1 MAIVRR
7 LKRMFENC
15 NMIPTADMPRETWL
29 AERRKGIGGSDAAA
43 IVGLSPWA
51 TPYTVYMDKLGL
63 LPEKEDSEAMR
74 QGRDLEEYVA
84 QRFTESTGKRVQRCN
99 YMACSKQYPFARA
112 DIDRRVIGEN
122 AGLECKVTAT
132 LDIGQFHG
140 VEFPERYY
148 AQCVHYLAVT
158 GAERWYLAV
167 LVLGRGFF
175 VFTLERNEAEIAAL
189 MAAEADF
196 WEKVENQTPP
206 DITGAEADTQAVG
219 TVWAD
224 SENETVE
231 LFGME
236 SLFQRLETAE
246 ETLRVAQKAKDEILN
261 QLKEQM
267 KTAERGSCGR
277 YSCTWKTQ
285 ERRTLDTKALRE
297 DYPDIPFDDY
307 MNVSKSRPFR
317 WKAAKE

>member
-1 MAIVRR
+1 
-7 LKRMFENC
+7 MFENC
-15 NMIPTADMPRETWL
+15 NMIPIGDMPREKWL
-29 AERRKGIGGSDAAA
+29 EERRKGIGGSDAAA
-43 IVGLSPWA
+43 IVGLNPWA

-84 QRFTESTGKRVQRCN
+84 QRFTEQTGKRVQRCN
-99 YMACSKQYPFARA
+99 YMAHSRLYPFARA
-112 DIDRRVIGEN
+112 DIDRRVVGEN

-158 GAERWYLAV
+158 GADRWYLAV
-167 LVLGRGFF
+167 LVLGKEFH
-175 VFTLERNEAEIAAL
+175 VYTLERDEAEIAAL

-196 WEKVENQTPP
+196 WKLVENQTPP
-206 DITGAEADTQAVG
+206 DVSGMDADTEAVG
-219 TVWAD
+219 KVYSD
-224 SENETVE
+224 SDGESIE

-236 SLFQRLETAE
+236 ECFRRLEVAE
-246 ETLRVAQKAKDEILN
+246 ATLKVAKQTKDEILN
-261 QLKEQM
+261 QIKERM
-267 KTAERGSCGR
+267 KTAEQGSCAGF
-277 YSCTWKTQ
+277 SCTWKTQ
-285 ERRTLDTKALRE
+285 ERRALDLKALRE

-317 WKAAKE
+317 WKLVKE